1 MPWFYTLYVCVCGVC
16 VFVCVSLCVSLRA
29 RGCGSVA
36 VALCGCGSVW
46 LWLCV
51 AVALCVC
58 VWLCV
63 PPLKQYRGM
72 TDWLRRF
79 MSLSRVSDAC
89 QPVSTLPPDTQAMA
103 MALTPHQSPVPAT
116 LRCRRV
122 IFTFDVHGRAVQ
134 LVALRL
140 LVPSSPADTEAN
152 AETGTGATPLA
163 AAYPRQVE
171 APPHANAAAM
181 LRILPGF
188 SVHALSPP
196 GSIPP
201 RQACSAALSVVPPAD
216 VARSKPAMVLR
227 RIIQACVACV
237 ECHAPGHTTAEDEP
251 FSFERCVAGGV
262 C

>member
-1 MPWFYTLYVCVCGVC
+1 MRARARACVCVCVW
-16 VFVCVSLCVSLRA
+16 
-29 RGCGSVA
+29 
-36 VALCGCGSVW
+36 LCGCVAV
-46 LWLCV
+46 WLCV
-51 AVALCVC
+51 CGCVC

-63 PPLKQYRGM
+63 SPLKQYRGM

-89 QPVSTLPPDTQAMA
+89 QPVSTLPPDVQAMA